1 MHPMMYLIICDD
13 RHPCTILDVPY
24 TVLSISIDSVTAAA
38 LRGVALTRG
47 RAAAAVA
54 ARGLGGVYTAAAAA
68 AAGLR
73 HPTPLAAPPAAAAIP
88 YAA

>member
-1 MHPMMYLIICDD
+1 MMV
-13 RHPCTILDVPY
+13 HVHAILCADAPPY
-24 TVLSISIDSVTAAA
+24 SDLSSDTVTAAA

-54 ARGLGGVYTAAAAA
+54 ARGLGGVGGVYTAAAAA

-73 HPTPLAAPPAAAAIP
+73 HPTPLAAPAAAIP
-88 YAA
+88 YAT